1 MPESIRFFLARG
13 NVQGVMFRQ
22 TLIRGAQ
29 KRALRAGASN
39 LPSGREVAITLEGG
53 EGVIHDLVESAMRLD
68 PLNSWGARID
78 DLTEQDEGRP
88 IEEHQVTT
96 ENVDRFSWNPNVEMF
111 L

>member
-1 MPESIRFFLARG
+1 MRRFYLARG

-29 KRALRAGASN
+29 KRNLRAGASN
-39 LPSGREVAITLEGG
+39 LPSGTEVAITLDGDNDA
-53 EGVIHDLVESAMRLD
+53 IHDLVESARSLD

-78 DLTEQDEGRP
+78 ELIEQDAGRS
-88 IEEHQVTT
+88 IGDHQVTT
-96 ENVDRFSWNPNVEMF
+96 ENVDRFSWNPDVEMF